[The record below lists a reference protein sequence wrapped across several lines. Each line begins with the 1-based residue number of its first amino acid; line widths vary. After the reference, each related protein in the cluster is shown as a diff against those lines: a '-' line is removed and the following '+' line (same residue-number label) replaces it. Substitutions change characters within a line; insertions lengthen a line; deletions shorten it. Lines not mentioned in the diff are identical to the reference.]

1 MGPRSLPLWLPDDSL
16 ALGSLRGDKAYAA
29 GLAPRPL
36 EETLSDVA
44 NWRQQD
50 PERPW
55 RSGLT
60 DDEERTLLESLRI
73 G

>member
-1 MGPRSLPLWLPDDSL
+1 L

-36 EETLSDVA
+36 GETLTDLA
-44 NWRQQD
+44 AWRRQD

-60 DDEERTLLESLRI
+60 DDEERVLLESLRI